1 MPEKVLQVL
10 VVGGG
15 IGGLCLAQGLRKAGI
30 QVKVFERDHTVD
42 ARLDRYRLTST
53 QQEHVPY
60 APVSPMRSGIGSW
73 RQSDGQVAASFSS
86 MSSCTSCSAS
96 RTP

>member
-1 MPEKVLQVL
+1 MPREVLQVL

-15 IGGLCLAQGLRKAGI
+15 IGGLCLARRFRKAGI

-42 ARLDRYRLTST
+42 ARLDRYRLHINPAGTR
-53 QQEHVPY
+53 
-60 APVSPMRSGIGSW
+60 ALRACSPMRSGIGSW
-73 RQSDGQVAASFSS
+73 RQSGGQVAASFSS
-86 MSSCTSCSAS
+86 MSSCTSCSAW